1 MKSSG
6 ERLISATRYPLVAAA
21 LAALATLAASVYV
34 QDSGAP
40 SDTVQLLGPEV
51 AANDESQTTVTQS
64 GRGLGRSAF
73 VGVGSTQF
81 ERWTAG
87 IAQLLWLPIEEFS
100 RAEPEMLFTGSV
112 SSCTAGSTNPEYRE
126 SGSASQLVPSHDGLR
141 PVGGTLS
148 TAAQTSKQL

>member
-1 MKSSG
+1 MISSG
-6 ERLISATRYPLVAAA
+6 ERPISATRYPLVAAA

-73 VGVGSTQF
+73 VSFGESTQLLKCSSRVLF
-81 ERWTAG
+81 LHARL
-87 IAQLLWLPIEEFS
+87 AQQTLNIEK
-100 RAEPEMLFTGSV
+100 V
-112 SSCTAGSTNPEYRE
+112 
-126 SGSASQLVPSHDGLR
+126 
-141 PVGGTLS
+141 
-148 TAAQTSKQL
+148 